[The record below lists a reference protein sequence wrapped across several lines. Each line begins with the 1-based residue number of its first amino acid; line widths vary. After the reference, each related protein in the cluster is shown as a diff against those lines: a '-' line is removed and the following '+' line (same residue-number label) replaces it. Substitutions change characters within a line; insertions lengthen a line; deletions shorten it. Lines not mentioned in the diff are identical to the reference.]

1 MRVWWTSIWGRRDE
15 RVSARRARA
24 DRPVAAGQV
33 TAPRLELVD
42 VEAAYGDVRAVAG
55 ATLSVGGGEIVAL
68 LGPNGAGKSTLLKT
82 VAGLVRP
89 RAGTIRW
96 DGEDLTR
103 VDAHLIVERG
113 IALVPEGRR
122 LFGGMTVQ
130 ENLEL
135 GAFAARARAG
145 RPASLE
151 RVLTLFPVLAERRR
165 ERVDALSGGQQ
176 QMVAVG
182 RALMTNPR
190 LLMLDE
196 PSLGIAP
203 RLVTAILEALV
214 AINGTGVGLL
224 LVEQNVHAALG
235 LAHRGYV
242 LESGRIVAHGSGAEL
257 LRDEHIRRA
266 YLGPLAVRA

>member
-1 MRVWWTSIWGRRDE
+1 MLEIQDLE
-15 RVSARRARA
+15 
-24 DRPVAAGQV
+24 AG
-33 TAPRLELVD
+33 
-42 VEAAYGDVRAVAG
+42 YGDARAVAG
-55 ATLSVGGGEIVAL
+55 VTLTVAPGEIVAL

-96 DGEDLTR
+96 EGEDLAR
-103 VDAHLIVERG
+103 VGAHLVVERG
-113 IALVPEGRR
+113 LVLVPEGRR
-122 LFGGMTVQ
+122 LFAGMTVE

-135 GAFAARARAG
+135 GAFAERARAG
-145 RPASLE
+145 RDASLE
-151 RVLTLFPVLAERRR
+151 RVFALFPVLKERRR
-165 ERVDALSGGQQ
+165 QIVSALSGGQQ

-203 RLVTAILEALV
+203 RLVDAILASLV
-214 AINGTGVGLL
+214 AINRGGVGIF

-242 LESGRIVAHGSGAEL
+242 LEGGRIVGQGTGPEL
-257 LRDEHIRRA
+257 LRDDHVRRA
-266 YLGPLAVRA
+266 YLGPLAVRE